1 MHLSKRLFKKNSYF
15 GFTKRLNMTKLIF
28 PAIILLVISASC
40 NNKEKGWTTAERS
53 RFVSD
58 CTNAAKGGM
67 DEAKAKA
74 YCECMQPKIEGKYG
88 SFTEANKIS
97 ASDLQTPEWTAEVQ
111 KCLQ

>member
-1 MHLSKRLFKKNSYF
+1 MKKI
-15 GFTKRLNMTKLIF
+15 IF
-28 PAIILLVISASC
+28 PAFILLVIATSC
-40 NNKEKGWTTAERS
+40 NNKEKAWTAAERS

-58 CTNAAKGGM
+58 GTNAAKGGM

-88 SFTEANKIS
+88 SFVEANKIS
-97 ASDLQTPEWTAEVQ
+97 ASDLQTPEWNAEVQ

>member
-1 MHLSKRLFKKNSYF
+1 MKHLLFTLVILF
-15 GFTKRLNMTKLIF
+15 
-28 PAIILLVISASC
+28 AIISC
-40 NNKEKGWTTAERS
+40 NNKSTGWTASERS

-67 DEAKAKA
+67 DESKAKA
-74 YCECMQPKIEGKYG
+74 YCECMQPKIEAKYP

-97 ASDLQTPEWTAEVQ
+97 AADLQTETWMAEVK